1 MKVINS
7 GNRYEIYSDD
17 LKTYDELPSK
27 TYKVTFNPMSG
38 YSLIKVDDFESTEP
52 VVYGDRTSKIDK
64 VFNAYTHMNRSLGI
78 ILSGDKGIGKSLFT
92 QMLAKEANN
101 IGLPV
106 ILVTNAY
113 PGIADFID
121 SIQQEVLVLFD
132 EFEKVFS
139 NEDGHD
145 NSQNKLLSLFDGLS
159 QQKRIYAIT
168 INKMYNVSEFMIN
181 RPGRFHYHFRFE
193 YPDAEEITTYM
204 HDKLDS
210 AYYNQISKV
219 ISFSRRMSLNYDCL
233 RAIATELNFGTP
245 FTDAIQ
251 DSNIL
256 NIENK
261 AYDIECHIDGLPPI
275 KKSQTLDMFANS
287 VTFRTETDDDIV
299 INITLDTTKSEIS
312 GESLI
317 FTGEGVDVNAYT
329 YLDSDD
335 NDYERINTLCEK
347 INCHKVIVTPQKVK
361 TYGFNAY

>member
-1 MKVINS
+1 
-7 GNRYEIYSDD
+7 
-17 LKTYDELPSK
+17 
-27 TYKVTFNPMSG
+27 
-38 YSLIKVDDFESTEP
+38 
-52 VVYGDRTSKIDK
+52 
-64 VFNAYTHMNRSLGI
+64 MNRSLGV
-78 ILSGDKGIGKSLFT
+78 ILSGDKGIGKSLFA

-139 NEDGHD
+139 NEDDQD

-204 HDKLDS
+204 HDKLDP

-251 DSNIL
+251 DLNIL
-256 NIENK
+256 NIQDK
-261 AYDIECHIDGLPPI
+261 TYDIECHIDGLPTI
-275 KKSQTLDMFANS
+275 KTYNTLDMFSSS
-287 VTFRTETDDDIV
+287 VTFRIGTDDDIT
-299 INITLDTTKSEIS
+299 IQITLDTTKAEIS

-317 FTGEGVDVNAYT
+317 FTGEGMDINAYT

-335 NDYERINTLCEK
+335 KDYERINTLCEN
-347 INCHKVIVTPQKVK
+347 INCRKIVLTPQKVK
-361 TYGFNAY
+361 TYGFDNY